1 MIPSLHHSLCLC
13 VAKEEWADGIYPILT
28 NMDMMPTYTREEFQL
43 GQLSMGN
50 NYWKCM
56 FGGVAGGYSI
66 GDEEELR

>member
-1 MIPSLHHSLCLC
+1 
-13 VAKEEWADGIYPILT
+13 
-28 NMDMMPTYTREEFQL
+28 MMPTYTREEFQL